1 MTTIRPKLV
10 NHINFVPS
18 DYDTSLAHLTDFYGA
33 RHLMDVPVTPPD
45 RACLLDLGGVYIEL
59 FTPGFAGNLKT
70 FDAGIGCNLGLEFQ
84 TDLEDVRA
92 AIAERKYSG
101 IIDYGSV
108 IHVHGDN
115 IYGIALEFFEKP
127 FFGPDR
133 IEAVPPVASPA
144 YWREDHPLGLLGLMG
159 LTVAVSDA
167 DAAAADFCSLLAGKS
182 TPGETRPTAGAK
194 AVSVEIADTIV
205 EFLEPVADGPVSD
218 HLKRFGPGV
227 MSNVFRVRNLEQARN
242 FHADRNVATI
252 VGLAADRIAAPP
264 ALNQGI
270 LFEFVQ

>member
-1 MTTIRPKLV
+1 MTTIHPKLV

-18 DYDTSLAHLTDFYGA
+18 DYDTSLAHFTGFYGA

-59 FTPGFAGNLKT
+59 FTPGFAGQLKT
-70 FDAGIGCNLGLEFQ
+70 FVAGSACNLGLELQ
-84 TDLEDVRA
+84 TDLDEVRA
-92 AIAERKYSG
+92 AIAEREYRG
-101 IIDYGSV
+101 ILDYGSV

-115 IYGIALEFFEKP
+115 IHGIALEFFDKP

-133 IEAVPPVASPA
+133 IEAVPPVSSPA

-159 LTVAVSDA
+159 LTVAVTDA

-182 TPGETRPTAGAK
+182 TPGETRPAVGAK
-194 AVSVEIADTIV
+194 AVSAAIADTIV
-205 EFLEPVADGPVSD
+205 EFLEPVAEGPVGD
-218 HLKRFGPGV
+218 HLKQFGPGV
-227 MSNVFRVRNLEQARN
+227 MSNVFRVRDLEQARN
-242 FHADRNVATI
+242 FHADRNVTTI
-252 VGLAADRIAAPP
+252 TGLGADRIAAPP

-270 LFEFVQ
+270 LFEFVE